1 MGSSGTEGRPECLG
15 SWVGSTRRVGV
26 RETER
31 QMLGLRN
38 GLSTG
43 STRMRNQGRME
54 ATPRAL
60 KKDVMG

>member
-1 MGSSGTEGRPECLG
+1 MGSSGTEGKPECLG
-15 SWVGSTRRVGV
+15 SWVGSTHRVRV

-31 QMLGLRN
+31 QILGLGN

-43 STRMRNQGRME
+43 STRVRNQERME

-60 KKDVMG
+60 EKGVMG

>member
-15 SWVGSTRRVGV
+15 SWVGITHKVGV

-31 QMLGLRN
+31 QMLGLGN

-43 STRMRNQGRME
+43 STRVRSQRRME
-54 ATPRAL
+54 ATPNTLEKGA
-60 KKDVMG
+60 MG